1 MAAALLLALAF
12 TFLSGQGACAAA
24 GFLKAP
30 MSQEQWAGG
39 SVVLHCEAVGSPMPE
54 IQWWFEGNEPN
65 DSCSQLWDGA
75 RLDRVHIH
83 ATYRQHAAS
92 TLSVDGLAA
101 EDTGTYECRASS
113 DPDRNHLTR
122 PPRVKWVRAQA
133 SVVVLEPG
141 TIVTSVQEVD
151 SKTQLTCFLNS
162 SGIDIVG
169 HRWMRGGKVL
179 QEDTLPDL
187 QMKYTVDADDRSGEY
202 SCIFLPEPVGRGN
215 INVEGPPRIKVGKKS
230 EHASEGEFVKL
241 ICKSEASHPPVDEW
255 VWFKT
260 SDTGDQTI
268 SNGTEANSKY
278 VIISTPE
285 LSELIISDLDMN
297 VDPGTYV
304 CNATNSQGSARETI
318 SLRVRSRLAALWPF
332 LGIVAEVL
340 VLVTIIFI
348 YEKRRKPDQTLD
360 VMGPFCTLRKG
371 SGSHLNDKD
380 KNVRQRNA
388 T

>member
-1 MAAALLLALAF
+1 MASA
-12 TFLSGQGACAAA
+12 
-24 GFLKAP
+24 
-30 MSQEQWAGG
+30 
-39 SVVLHCEAVGSPMPE
+39 
-54 IQWWFEGNEPN
+54 
-65 DSCSQLWDGA
+65 
-75 RLDRVHIH
+75 
-83 ATYRQHAAS
+83 
-92 TLSVDGLAA
+92 
-101 EDTGTYECRASS
+101 
-113 DPDRNHLTR
+113 
-122 PPRVKWVRAQA
+122 
-133 SVVVLEPG
+133 G
-141 TIVTSVQEVD
+141 TILTSVREVG
-151 SKTQLTCFLNS
+151 SKTQLTCSLNS
-162 SGIDIVG
+162 SGVDIVG

-241 ICKSEASHPPVDEW
+241 ICKSDASHPPVDEW
-255 VWFKT
+255 AWFKI

-268 SNGTEANSKY
+268 SNGTEGKY
-278 VIISTPE
+278 IVVSTPE
-285 LSELIISDLDMN
+285 MTELTINNLDLS

-304 CNATNSQGSARETI
+304 CNATSSQGSTQETI

-360 VMGPFCTLRKG
+360 EDDPGAAPLKG

>member
-1 MAAALLLALAF
+1 
-12 TFLSGQGACAAA
+12 
-24 GFLKAP
+24 

-122 PPRVKWVRAQA
+122 PPRVKWVRPQA

-162 SGIDIVG
+162 SGIDIIG

-268 SNGTEANSKY
+268 SNGTETNSKY

-360 VMGPFCTLRKG
+360 EDDPGAAPLKG

>member
-360 VMGPFCTLRKG
+360 EDDPGAAPLKG

>member
-12 TFLSGQGACAAA
+12 TLLSGQGACAAA

-30 MSQEQWAGG
+30 LSQERWVGG
-39 SVVLHCEAVGSPMPE
+39 IVSLHCEAVGSPVPE
-54 IQWWFEGNEPN
+54 IQWWFEGNDPN

-83 ATYRQHAAS
+83 ATYHQHAAS
-92 TLSVDGLAA
+92 SLSVDALTA

-141 TIVTSVQEVD
+141 TILTSVREVG
-151 SKTQLTCFLNS
+151 SKTQLTCSLNS
-162 SGIDIVG
+162 SGVDIVG

-187 QMKYTVDADDRSGEY
+187 HMQYMVDADDRSGEY
-202 SCIFLPEPVGRGN
+202 SCIFLPEPVGRGD

-230 EHASEGEFVKL
+230 EHSSEGEFVKL
-241 ICKSEASHPPVDEW
+241 VCKSEASHPPVEGW
-255 VWFKT
+255 FWFKT
-260 SDTGDQTI
+260 SDTGDQFIT
-268 SNGTEANSKY
+268 NGTETNSKY
-278 VIISTPE
+278 MVVSTPE
-285 LSELIISDLDMN
+285 KTELTIRDLDIN
-297 VDPGTYV
+297 IDPGTYV
-304 CNATNSQGSARETI
+304 CNATSSQGSVRETI

-360 VMGPFCTLRKG
+360 EDDPGAAPLKG
-371 SGSHLNDKD
+371 SGTHLNDKD

>member
-1 MAAALLLALAF
+1 M
-12 TFLSGQGACAAA
+12 
-24 GFLKAP
+24 
-30 MSQEQWAGG
+30 
-39 SVVLHCEAVGSPMPE
+39 VLHCEAVGSPVPE
-54 IQWWFEGNEPN
+54 IQWWFEGNGPN
-65 DSCSQLWDGA
+65 DTCSQLWDGA

-83 ATYRQHAAS
+83 AAYRQHAAS
-92 TLSVDGLAA
+92 SLSVDGLAA

-141 TIVTSVQEVD
+141 TILTSVQEVG
-151 SKTQLTCFLNS
+151 SKTQLTCSLNS
-162 SGIDIVG
+162 SGVAIVG
-169 HRWMRGGKVL
+169 HRWTRGGKVL
-179 QEDTLPDL
+179 QEDTLPGL
-187 QMKYTVDADDRSGEY
+187 QMQYMVDAEDRSGEY
-202 SCIFLPEPVGRGN
+202 SCIFLPEPVGRGD

-230 EHASEGEFVKL
+230 EHSSEGELVKL
-241 ICKSEASHPPVDEW
+241 VCKSEGSHPPVDAW
-255 VWFKT
+255 YWFKT
-260 SDTGDQTI
+260 SDAGDQVIT
-268 SNGTEANSKY
+268 NGTEANSKY
-278 VIISTPE
+278 VVISTPE
-285 LSELIISDLDMN
+285 STELTISNLDIN

-304 CNATNSQGSARETI
+304 CNATNPQGSTRETI

-360 VMGPFCTLRKG
+360 EDDPGAAPLKG
-371 SGSHLNDKD
+371 SGTHVNDKD

>member
-1 MAAALLLALAF
+1 MAAALLLALGLA
-12 TFLSGQGACAAA
+12 LLGGQGACAAA

-30 MSQEQWAGG
+30 LSQEQWAGG
-39 SVVLHCEAVGSPMPE
+39 SVVLHCEAVGSPVPE
-54 IQWWFEGNEPN
+54 IQWWFEGNNPN

-75 RLDRVHIH
+75 WLDRVHIH

-141 TIVTSVQEVD
+141 TISTSIREKD
-151 SKTQLTCFLNS
+151 SKTYFTCTLNS
-162 SGIDIVG
+162 SAVDILG

-187 QMKYTVDADDRSGEY
+187 QMQYSVDTHDSAGEY
-202 SCIFLPEPVGRGN
+202 SCIFLPEPVGRGS
-215 INVEGPPRIKVGKKS
+215 IFVEGPPRIKVGKKS
-230 EHASEGEFVKL
+230 EHASEGETVRL
-241 ICKSEASHPPVDEW
+241 VCKSDSSHPPVIQW
-255 VWFKT
+255 TWFKT
-260 SDTGDQTI
+260 SDSGDQVIT
-268 SNGTEANSKY
+268 NGSESKY
-278 VIISTPE
+278 LVISTPE
-285 LSELIISDLDMN
+285 RSELTISNLDMN
-297 VDPGTYV
+297 SDPGTYL
-304 CNATNSQGSARETI
+304 CNATNSQGTAQERIT
-318 SLRVRSRLAALWPF
+318 LRVRSRLAALWPF

-348 YEKRRKPDQTLD
+348 YEKRRKPDQSLD
-360 VMGPFCTLRKG
+360 EDDPGAAPLKG
-371 SGSHLNDKD
+371 SSHHLNDKD